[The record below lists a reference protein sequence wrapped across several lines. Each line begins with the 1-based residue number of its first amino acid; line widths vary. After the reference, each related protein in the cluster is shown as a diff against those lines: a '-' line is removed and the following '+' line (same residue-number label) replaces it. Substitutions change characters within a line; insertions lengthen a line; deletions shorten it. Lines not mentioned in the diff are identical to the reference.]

1 MDVCGNDG
9 MGTDNEVVM
18 IEDEKKLV
26 DMVAVAGSIMQTALE
41 QIKHDGYSQAL
52 MLAAFLETL
61 KAIDVMNPSV
71 DMAVS
76 FNGIVIRNENAADY
90 CE

>member
-18 IEDEKKLV
+18 VEERKEIIN
-26 DMVAVAGSIMQTALE
+26 MVSLAGSIMQTALE

-61 KAIDVMNPSV
+61 KALDVMNPSV

-90 CE
+90 SQ